1 VKIGEKRREM
11 DIDDIDEMQGSN
23 EIYLK
28 KLHPYNC
35 ESASSI
41 PRTQGPL
48 SFTPSL
54 SVTSSSKYT
63 E

>member
-1 VKIGEKRREM
+1 M
-11 DIDDIDEMQGSN
+11 TLMSMQGSN

-28 KLHPYNC
+28 KMHPYNC